1 MTTGVPGASSAESPV
16 GRDEVVAAI
25 LEAAADLFAERGPAA
40 TSIRDIAARSKVN
53 HGLVFRHLGSKE
65 KVVGAVLNH
74 LGQYLTALVDSGAPA
89 EELDAALD
97 RQTRVMVRVLLDGY
111 PAGELQ
117 TTFPN
122 IERLLERVRPSYG
135 DELQARLAV
144 ANAVALQLGWRFLA
158 PFLRSALDLGELADQ
173 QVRDAVTAAAALLTQ
188 PSVQTGQTPPLD

>member
-1 MTTGVPGASSAESPV
+1 M
-16 GRDEVVAAI
+16 GRDEVVPAI
-25 LEAAADLFAERGPAA
+25 LEAAADLFAARGPAA

-65 KVVGAVLNH
+65 QLVGAVLNY
-74 LGQYLTALVDSGAPA
+74 LGQHLTGLIDGGAPA

-97 RQTRVMVRVLLDGY
+97 RQTRVMARVVLDGY

-122 IERLLERVRPSYG
+122 IVRLLEWARPNFD
-135 DELQARLAV
+135 DELTARLAV
-144 ANAVALQLGWRFLA
+144 ANAVALQLGWRLLG

-188 PSVQTGQTPPLD
+188 PSVQTGQAPPLD